1 MLGRPM
7 PGSYY
12 RVAEESLVLI
22 EVVAGSRTG
31 RMLRLDRLLYRVVLH
46 RGYVDTVT
54 AAARCSLRD
63 ALVLSIASPLQ
74 RGCSYHSCLSCIG
87 PGGVE
92 GSHVI
97 AVVREE
103 VKI

>member
-46 RGYVDTVT
+46 LGYVDTVTVT

-63 ALVLSIASPLQ
+63 ALVLYRVPTAA
-74 RGCSYHSCLSCIG
+74 RM
-87 PGGVE
+87 
-92 GSHVI
+92 
-97 AVVREE
+97 
-103 VKI
+103 